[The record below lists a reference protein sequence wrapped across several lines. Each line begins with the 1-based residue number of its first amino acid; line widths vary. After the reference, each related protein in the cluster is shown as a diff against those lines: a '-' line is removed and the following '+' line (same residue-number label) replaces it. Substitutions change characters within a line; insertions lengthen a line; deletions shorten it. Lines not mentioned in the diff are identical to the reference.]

1 MNASFIISNKTLIV
15 LALTTPIMSNVF
27 AAPPLSFPI
36 QPSSVKEKFVQ
47 GEILVRFKSS
57 MTIQAQQLS
66 VASQGARSVKLVSGI
81 MNISKVKLSLGE
93 TVSAAIEAYQSNPN
107 IEYAQP
113 NYIYHATA
121 LPNDTSFPQ
130 LWGMKN
136 TGQTISDP
144 DYPTN
149 NPPDPTAIVFFDIDA
164 ESAWGQITDCSSKVV
179 AVIDTGIN
187 YTHLDL
193 AANMWDGSGVGIPN
207 HGWDFVDSDNDP
219 LPVGGGEDHGT
230 HVAGTIGAV
239 GDNNAGVTGVCWQAS
254 IMSVRVLD
262 ENGFGDTADIISGI
276 QFAADNGASVINMS
290 LGGESI
296 LDTLFKDA
304 ITYAQ
309 DRDVVI
315 VVAAGNGGTD
325 GDGDDIDD
333 NRPIFGGGDD
343 GDVNTIYQPCSFDQ
357 DNLLCVA
364 ALDQSYSLASFSNYG
379 ATSVDVG
386 APGTNVLSSW
396 AGQIITDDLTSGWI
410 LSGGWTTGTCAL
422 TNTLFNPSDWCSN
435 GTYANNAD
443 DRAYKSFNLSG
454 FLAAELYYFVSFD
467 TEAGFDFFSNSMKS
481 SGGDPFAVGGTT
493 LLNISGTQ
501 EGIAKL
507 NISSCITSTCS
518 LGFRLTS
525 DDTVVKKGIGIN
537 NFRINTLQTNSSS
550 YNVSSGTSMSSPH
563 VAGIATMIRAFN
575 PNYTYAQTVEAIK
588 NGGETV
594 AALSGK
600 TSTGRA
606 ANAMGALAYITQ
618 PTEVAAVVQ

>member
-1 MNASFIISNKTLIV
+1 MNTYSIISSKTLIA
-15 LALTTPIMSNVF
+15 LALTALIMSNVF

-66 VASQGARSVKLVSGI
+66 VESQGARSVKSVSGI
-81 MNISKVKLSLGE
+81 MNISKVKLPLGE

-113 NYIYHATA
+113 NYIYYATA
-121 LPNDTSFPQ
+121 FPLDTSYLQ
-130 LWGMKN
+130 LWGMNN

-149 NPPDPTAIVFFDIDA
+149 NPPGLMAVGSDIDA
-164 ESAWGQITDCSSKVV
+164 ELAWEQITDCSSKVV

-187 YTHLDL
+187 YTHQDL
-193 AANMWDGSGVGIPN
+193 AANMWDGSGAGIPN
-207 HGWDFVDSDNDP
+207 HGWDFVDGDNDP

-230 HVAGTIGAV
+230 HVAGIVGAV
-239 GDNNAGVTGVCWQAS
+239 GNNNAGVTGVCWQAS
-254 IMSVRVLD
+254 IMSVRVL
-262 ENGFGDTADIISGI
+262 GPTGSGTTAGIISGI

-290 LGGESI
+290 LGGEGP
-296 LDTLFKDA
+296 LDVLSSGA
-304 ITYAQ
+304 IDYAQ
-309 DRDVVI
+309 ARDVVV

-325 GDGDDIDD
+325 GVGDDNDD
-333 NRPIFGGGDD
+333 NGLFGGGGDD
-343 GDVNTIYQPCSFDQ
+343 GDVNTIYQPCNYIQ

-396 AGQIITDDLTSGWI
+396 AGAIITDDFTTGWT

-443 DRAYKSFNLSG
+443 DRAYKSFNLNG
-454 FLAAELYYFVSFD
+454 VLAAELYYVVSFD
-467 TEAGFDFFSNSMKS
+467 TEAGFDFFSNSMIS
-481 SGGDPFAVGGTT
+481 SGGDPFAGGGTE
-493 LLNISGTQ
+493 LLNISGSQT
-501 EGIAKL
+501 GVVKRD
-507 NISSCITSTCS
+507 ISSCITSTCS
-518 LGFRLTS
+518 IGFGLTS
-525 DDTVVKKGIGIN
+525 DGSVVFRGVGIS
-537 NFRINTLQTNSSS
+537 NFRINTLQANSSS
-550 YNVSSGTSMSSPH
+550 YKVASGTSMSSPH

-588 NGGETV
+588 NGGEAV

-618 PTEVAAVVQ
+618 PTGVAAVVQ

>member
-1 MNASFIISNKTLIV
+1 MKAYFMISSKTLIA
-15 LALTTPIMSNVF
+15 LALTALIMSNVF
-27 AAPPLSFPI
+27 AASPLSFPI
-36 QPSSVKEKFVQ
+36 QPSNVKEKFVQ

-66 VASQGARSVKLVSGI
+66 VASQGARSVKSVSGI

-93 TVSAAIEAYQSNPN
+93 TVSAAIEAYQNNPN

-121 LPNDTSFPQ
+121 LPNDTNFSQ

-136 TGQTISDP
+136 TGQTISNSG
-144 DYPTN
+144 YPTN
-149 NPPDPTAIVFFDIDA
+149 NPGTSGSDIDA
-164 ESAWGQITDCSSKVV
+164 ESAWDQITDCSSKVV
-179 AVIDTGIN
+179 AVIDTGVN
-187 YTHLDL
+187 YTHQDL
-193 AANMWDGSGVGIPN
+193 AANMWDGSGAGIPN
-207 HGWDFVDSDNDP
+207 HGWDFVDGDNNP
-219 LPVGGGEDHGT
+219 LPTGGGEDHGT

-262 ENGFGDTADIISGI
+262 ENGSGETADIISGI

-290 LGGESI
+290 LGGEGP
-296 LDTLFKDA
+296 LDALFSGA
-304 ITYAQ
+304 IEYAQ
-309 DRDVVI
+309 ARDVVV
-315 VVAAGNGGTD
+315 VVAAGNGGLD
-325 GDGDDIDD
+325 GVGDDND
-333 NRPIFGGGDD
+333 NDSLFGGGGDD
-343 GDVNTIYQPCSFDQ
+343 GDINTIMQPCNYIQ
-357 DNLLCVA
+357 NNLLCVA

-379 ATSVDVG
+379 AISVDVG

-396 AGQIITDDLTSGWI
+396 AGQIITDDLTTGWT
-410 LSGGWTTGTCAL
+410 LSGGWATGICGL
-422 TNTLFNPSDWCSN
+422 TNTLSNPSDWCSS

-443 DRAYKSFNLSG
+443 DTAYKSFNLNG
-454 FLAAELYYFVSFD
+454 FLAAELYYFVSLD
-467 TEAGFDFFSNSMKS
+467 TESGLDFFSNLMKS
-481 SGGDPFAVGGTT
+481 SGGDPFAGGGTT
-493 LLNISGTQ
+493 LLNISGSGT
-501 EGIAKL
+501 GFVKAD
-507 NISSCITSTCS
+507 ISSCLTSTCS

-525 DDTVVKKGIGIN
+525 DGSVVFRGVGISR
-537 NFRINTLQTNSSS
+537 FSINTLQTNSSS
-550 YNVSSGTSMSSPH
+550 YNVAKGTSMSSPH

-618 PTEVAAVVQ
+618 PTGVAAVVQ

>member
-1 MNASFIISNKTLIV
+1 MNAYFIISSKTLFA
-15 LALTTPIMSNVF
+15 LALTALIMSNIF
-27 AAPPLSFPI
+27 AASPLSFPI
-36 QPSSVKEKFVQ
+36 QSSGVKEKFVQ

-66 VASQGARSVKLVSGI
+66 VESQGARSVKSVSGI
-81 MNISKVKLSLGE
+81 MNISKVKLPIGE
-93 TVSAAIEAYQSNPN
+93 TVSAAIEAYQNNPN

-113 NYIYHATA
+113 NYIYYATA
-121 LPNDTSFPQ
+121 FPLDTSYLQ
-130 LWGMKN
+130 LWGMNN

-144 DYPTN
+144 NYPTN
-149 NPPDPTAIVFFDIDA
+149 NPGTPGSDIDA
-164 ESAWGQITDCSSKVV
+164 ELAWEQITDCSSKVV
-179 AVIDTGIN
+179 AVLDTGIN
-187 YTHLDL
+187 YTHQDL
-193 AANMWDGSGVGIPN
+193 AANMWDGSGAGIPN

-239 GDNNAGVTGVCWQAS
+239 GNNSAGVTGVCWQAS

-262 ENGFGDTADIISGI
+262 AVGFGTTAGIVSGI

-290 LGGESI
+290 LGGEAEED
-296 LDTLFKDA
+296 LVFKGA
-304 ITYAQ
+304 IIYAQ
-309 DRDVVI
+309 DRDVVV

-325 GDGDDIDD
+325 GVGDDNDD
-333 NRPIFGGGDD
+333 NGFFGGGGDD
-343 GDVNTIYQPCSFDQ
+343 GDVNTIFQPCNFDQ

-396 AGQIITDDLTSGWI
+396 AGPIITDDFTSGWT
-410 LSGGWTTGTCAL
+410 LSGGWTTGICASI
-422 TNTLFNPSDWCSN
+422 NTLSNPTDWCSS

-443 DRAYKSFNLSG
+443 DRAYKSFNLNG
-454 FLAAELYYFVSFD
+454 VLAAELFYVVSFD
-467 TEAGFDFFSNSMKS
+467 TETGRDFFSSSMLS
-481 SGGDPFAVGGTT
+481 SGGDPFAGGALPN
-493 LLNISGTQ
+493 LLNISGSQT
-501 EGIAKL
+501 GFVKN
-507 NISSCITSTCS
+507 NISSCTTATCS
-518 LGFRLTS
+518 IGFRLTS
-525 DDTVVKKGIGIN
+525 DDTVVFRGVGISR
-537 NFRINTLQTNSSS
+537 FSINTLQTNSSS
-550 YNVSSGTSMSSPH
+550 YNVAKGTSMSSPH

-588 NGGETV
+588 NGGEAV

-618 PTEVAAVVQ
+618 PTGVAAVVQ

>member
-1 MNASFIISNKTLIV
+1 MNAYFIISSKTLIAI
-15 LALTTPIMSNVF
+15 ALTALIMSNVF
-27 AAPPLSFPI
+27 AAPPLSLPI
-36 QPSSVKEKFVQ
+36 QPSSVKEKFVA

-66 VASQGARSVKLVSGI
+66 VASQGARSVKSVSGI

-93 TVSAAIEAYQSNPN
+93 TVSAAIEAYQNNPN

-121 LPNDTSFPQ
+121 LPDDTSFPQ

-149 NPPDPTAIVFFDIDA
+149 NPPGPTAIGFDIDV
-164 ESAWGQITDCSSKVV
+164 ESAWDQITDCSSKVV

-193 AANMWDGSGVGIPN
+193 AANMWDGSGAGWPN
-207 HGWDFVDSDNDP
+207 HGRDFVDGDNDP
-219 LPVGGGEDHGT
+219 LPTGGGEDHGT
-230 HVAGTIGAV
+230 HVAGIVGAV
-239 GDNNAGVTGVCWQAS
+239 GNNSAGVAGVCWQAN

-262 ENGFGDTADIISGI
+262 ETGSGTTANIISGI

-290 LGGESI
+290 LGGEGP
-296 LDTLFKDA
+296 LDALASGA
-304 ITYAQ
+304 IDYAQ
-309 DRDVVI
+309 ARDVVV
-315 VVAAGNGGTD
+315 VVAAGNGGTNGV
-325 GDGDDIDD
+325 GDNNDD
-333 NRPIFGGGDD
+333 NDPILGGGGDD
-343 GDVNTIYQPCSFDQ
+343 GDVTTIMQPCNYIQ

-396 AGQIITDDLTSGWI
+396 AGQIITDDFTSGWVI
-410 LSGGWTTGTCAL
+410 NSGWTTGLCAL
-422 TNTLFNPSDWCSN
+422 TNTLSNPSDWCSS
-435 GTYANNAD
+435 GTYALNAD
-443 DRAYKSFNLSG
+443 DRAYKSFNLNG
-454 FLAAELYYFVSFD
+454 FLAAELFYVVSFE
-467 TEAGFDFFSNSMKS
+467 TETGVDFFSNSIIN
-481 SGGDPFAVGGTT
+481 SGGDPFAGGGTT
-493 LLNISGTQ
+493 LLNISGSQT
-501 EGIAKL
+501 GFVKKD
-507 NISSCITSTCS
+507 ISSCTTSTCS
-518 LGFRLTS
+518 IGFRLTS
-525 DDTVVKKGIGIN
+525 DADVVFRGVGISR
-537 NFRINTLQTNSSS
+537 FSINTLQTNSSS
-550 YNVSSGTSMSSPH
+550 YKVSSGTSMSSPH

-618 PTEVAAVVQ
+618 PTGVAAVVQ